1 MTFDW
6 NVVVRHADL
15 LLLGFGVTLLA
26 VVLAFTFG
34 SLVGLVV
41 CLGSR
46 ASGRLP
52 QLLARTYVNLFRN
65 IPEALL
71 IFWAYFCL
79 PQLLPLKLSGFAT
92 GVLALTISAGAY
104 LGEIFRAGVA
114 GVPDGQWEAGRA
126 LGLSRAALWRCV
138 ILPQAVAR
146 TTPMLVNY
154 STELLKF
161 SALLSTVGVA
171 ELVHTA
177 TTLGGQNF
185 RYLEL
190 YSTVALIF
198 FGTIFPLSI
207 YARHRGGRRLS
218 TQS

>member
-1 MTFDW
+1 
-6 NVVVRHADL
+6 
-15 LLLGFGVTLLA
+15 
-26 VVLAFTFG
+26 
-34 SLVGLVV
+34 
-41 CLGSR
+41 
-46 ASGRLP
+46 
-52 QLLARTYVNLFRN
+52 
-65 IPEALL
+65 
-71 IFWAYFCL
+71 
-79 PQLLPLKLSGFAT
+79 
-92 GVLALTISAGAY
+92 
-104 LGEIFRAGVA
+104 
-114 GVPDGQWEAGRA
+114 
-126 LGLSRAALWRCV
+126 
-138 ILPQAVAR
+138 
-146 TTPMLVNY
+146 MLVNY